1 MAAPTFTAH
10 RRASADGERRGER
23 FDDGNH
29 RPDYAVFVIDR
40 VHHLGH
46 AVSARFRREFSDQ
59 EGDDLSADDRNED
72 DQHAPRARRREY
84 VRLVIEREDAEK
96 TDVMDEADKI
106 AEQHRAKAGDKP
118 DDDRQQRK
126 PPSPSRRGHRSFIPM
141 PAAGRHR
148 RPAV

>member
-46 AVSARFRREFSDQ
+46 AVAFRFRREV
-59 EGDDLSADDRNED
+59 GDDERNAEAADHRHQNNER
-72 DQHAPRARRREY
+72 APRMGR
-84 VRLVIEREDAEK
+84 REDARIVSDGNLTK
-96 TDVMDEADKI
+96 K
-106 AEQHRAKAGDKP
+106 
-118 DDDRQQRK
+118 
-126 PPSPSRRGHRSFIPM
+126 
-141 PAAGRHR
+141 
-148 RPAV
+148 